1 MLHKVLFILFSIFS
15 MSCLSFISWLFF
27 FFFFFVPYLIVS
39 FLNDPLINS
48 HRVFGFAFSLNVVV
62 SVILFLMPS

>member
-15 MSCLSFISWLFF
+15 MSCLSFISWLLLYFL
-27 FFFFFVPYLIVS
+27 FFVPYLIVS
-39 FLNDPLINS
+39 FLIDPFINPQ
-48 HRVFGFAFSLNVVV
+48 RVFGFAFSLNAVV